1 MRVASFFSGIGGLDQ
16 GFVDAGF
23 EVLYANENH
32 PATAD
37 VFALNHRTTLIDRRS
52 IAEISVRDIPEVD
65 GFIGGP
71 PCQSWSVAGASRGDG
86 DPRGRLIWDYARL
99 IGEARPKFFV
109 LENVPGLISR
119 PHRGSL
125 VKLLGL
131 LSGSGYDVSYGVLN
145 AGRYGV
151 PQSRDRVFIVG
162 YRKDRNSFFS
172 RPEEISMSQ
181 SIGEAL
187 KGLAFENA
195 VRVGHSERGFL
206 ETDPVTANHFLKTE
220 HFSYIYMS
228 RNRVRAKDSF
238 AFTVQASSDHA
249 QLHPNA
255 PPMKQIG
262 QDQFIFVPGQEH
274 LYRRISVRESA
285 RIQTFPDDFALVY
298 SSIRDGYKM
307 VGNAVPVKLANAVG
321 SRILEDFAGIALP
334 TRSRKTYRG
343 SIGRFD
349 ARQTQLPL
357 FSA

>member
-1 MRVASFFSGIGGLDQ
+1 V
-16 GFVDAGF
+16 V
-23 EVLYANENH
+23 
-32 PATAD
+32 
-37 VFALNHRTTLIDRRS
+37 DRRS
-52 IAEISVRDIPEVD
+52 ITEVSVKDIPEVD

-99 IGEARPKFFV
+99 IGESRPKFFV

-125 VKLLGL
+125 VRLLGL

-172 RPEEISMSQ
+172 KPEEVPESQ
-181 SIGEAL
+181 SIGGAL
-187 KGLAFENA
+187 EGLEFEKA
-195 VRVGHSERGFL
+195 VGVGHSDRGFL
-206 ETDPVTANHFLKTE
+206 ETDPVTANHYLKTE

-228 RNRVRAKDSF
+228 RNRVRPEDSF

-249 QLHPNA
+249 QLHPKA

-262 QDQFIFVPGQEH
+262 QDQFIFSPGQEH

-285 RIQTFPDDFALVY
+285 RIQTFPDDFSLVY
-298 SSIRDGYKM
+298 ASIRDGYKM
-307 VGNAVPVKLANAVG
+307 VGNAVPVKLAKAVG
-321 SRILEDFAGIALP
+321 ARILEDFAGVSLP
-334 TRSRKTYRG
+334 FKTRRIYRG

-349 ARQTQLPL
+349 ARHTPLPL

>member
-71 PCQSWSVAGASRGDG
+71 PCQSWSVAGASRGEG
-86 DPRGRLIWDYARL
+86 DPRGRLIWDYSRL
-99 IGEARPKFFV
+99 ISEARPKFFV

-145 AGRYGV
+145 AGQYGV

-162 YRKDRNSFFS
+162 YRKDRNSFFT
-172 RPEEISMSQ
+172 RPEEVDVSR

-187 KGLAFENA
+187 VGLEFEDA
-195 VRVGHSERGFL
+195 IGVGHSARGFK
-206 ETDPVTANHFLKTE
+206 ETGPVTANHFLKTE

-228 RNRVRAKDSF
+228 RNRVRPADSF

-249 QLHPNA
+249 QLHPKA

-262 QDQFIFVPGQEH
+262 QDQFIFAPGYEH

-285 RIQTFPDDFALVY
+285 RIQTFPDEFELVY

-307 VGNAVPVKLANAVG
+307 VGNAVPVKLAAAVAG
-321 SRILEDFAGIALP
+321 KILDDFAAVSLP
-334 TRSRKTYRG
+334 IRSRKTYRG

-349 ARQTQLPL
+349 ARHTPLPL